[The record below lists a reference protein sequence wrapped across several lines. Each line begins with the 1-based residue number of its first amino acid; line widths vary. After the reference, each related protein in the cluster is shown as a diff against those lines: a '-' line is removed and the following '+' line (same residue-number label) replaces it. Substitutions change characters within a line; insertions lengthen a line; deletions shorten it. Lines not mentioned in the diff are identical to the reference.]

1 MLIYSTKK
9 LLMAFFNA
17 FVEARY
23 CIMCLFRMNAAEG
36 GGGVGGGRTWKLA
49 PKTRIS
55 WQGGV
60 SRGIL
65 PRKSLKSR
73 GLEMVFS
80 TFSMRYFSKN
90 LNLDKV

>member
-36 GGGVGGGRTWKLA
+36 GGGGRGWPHL
-49 PKTRIS
+49 KTRAEDANFLA
-55 WQGGV
+55 GG
-60 SRGIL
+60 
-65 PRKSLKSR
+65 SL
-73 GLEMVFS
+73 
-80 TFSMRYFSKN
+80 
-90 LNLDKV
+90 